1 MLPKLLEGIIP
12 PLVTPLLTPEKLDMA
27 GLDKLI
33 EHVITGGVHGIFI
46 LGTTGEGPSLS
57 QQMQRDLIA
66 CAMKQI
72 DGRVPVLVGISNASF
87 GDSLKLAEYAA
98 ECGAD
103 AVVLAP
109 PYYFPSG
116 QPELLEYLEHLA
128 PRLPLPL
135 FLYNM
140 PSMTKV
146 NIEVETLKRA
156 AEIPNIVGFK
166 DSSGNM
172 IKFHEYLRAVK
183 RKDFTM
189 LMGPEELMA
198 EAVIFGGHGGI
209 SGGANLYPELFV
221 SLYNAAKSR
230 NMEKVLHLQKQL
242 FVLRRLYSCGQY
254 SSTFIKGVKCALNI
268 KGICSDCMAEPFNAF
283 QLPER
288 KKVARLLDEFEN
300 QYSL

>member
-1 MLPKLLEGIIP
+1 MLPKILKGIIP
-12 PLVTPLLTPEKLDMA
+12 PIVTPLLTPEKLDTD
-27 GLDKLI
+27 GLQKLI
-33 EHVITGGVHGIFI
+33 EHVISGGVHGIFV

-57 QQMQRDLIA
+57 KPLQFELIQRSTE
-66 CAMKQI
+66 QI
-72 DGRVPVLVGISNASF
+72 SGRIPVLVGISSASF
-87 GDSLKLAEYAA
+87 GNSLELAEHAA
-98 ECGAD
+98 SCGAD

-146 NIEVETLKRA
+146 DISVDTLKKA
-156 AEIPNIVGFK
+156 AGIPNIAGFK

-172 IKFHEYLRAVK
+172 IKFHEYLTAVQ
-183 RKDFTM
+183 RDDFTL

-198 EAVIFGGHGGI
+198 ESVIFGGHGGI

-221 SLYNAAKSR
+221 ALYNAAVAKDMDR
-230 NMEKVLHLQKQL
+230 VVKLQKQL

-254 SSTFIKGVKCALNI
+254 CSTFIKGVKCALNI

-283 QLPER
+283 RMPER
-288 KKVARLLDEFEN
+288 RRVASLLEEFEN